1 MPLIN
6 AKAKLPWIIAK
17 KRILG
22 FEKRWEL
29 NGRKI
34 IVGLMKRFIKN
45 SKIFYDNFFEM
56 K

>member
-6 AKAKLPWIIAK
+6 AKVKLPWIIAK
-17 KRILG
+17 KFLG